1 MAQRSAAEIAA
12 ELGVRE
18 GDPMVLEH
26 LQAMRQIQDAAA
38 KAARQLGTGDGR
50 GTANVFSRRARRSAT
65 PDEPAPP
72 PPTPK
77 PKRSGDEAGCPG
89 TAEKDGNRNPDA
101 VDRKARR
108 GALEASAR
116 HSQSFAGELRDDD
129 KDNAKMAPPPP
140 RPPPKARPPPP
151 PTVAT
156 PSEAARRA
164 LDPSL
169 IDAMNLG
176 DTQVRPLQRLPL
188 QAPPAPPQQPPAPQ
202 PSSPPRTMDEEGN
215 DSTEYSWDSD
225 RDSDRDSDPGSNAP
239 LHPYQRYAQ
248 LVSTK
253 SLTNMPPA
261 ELLRVLDEFKR
272 LTHAVKPGAYEK
284 TCASLESSES
294 VPVLA
299 ATVVER
305 LVGFLGINDALLVF
319 DAKEKDVAV
328 RESSRAATLR
338 ADVTRWKEAK
348 GRAAQAALQAERAS
362 APKSVEDS
370 VKALKHSF
378 ELREKCSVACSNAV
392 RWGTSAGC
400 TCDASNSWSSRGI
413 LVDITG
419 KSKPRLHFSD
429 GTSFEVYSLSALK
442 TRLRPAGGGSGEEAV
457 ALLQE
462 AARAARDKP
471 GWKADVILAWE

>member
-1 MAQRSAAEIAA
+1 MAQRSAEDVAKF
-12 ELGVRE
+12 LGVAP
-18 GDPMVLEH
+18 DNPMVLEH
-26 LQAMRQIQDAAA
+26 LQAAGQIDDAAA
-38 KAARQLGTGDGR
+38 RTARRLGDSGAP
-50 GTANVFSRRARRSAT
+50 GTDSWTRVLSRRARRACATRASAPVPAT
-65 PDEPAPP
+65 PAA
-72 PPTPK
+72 
-77 PKRSGDEAGCPG
+77 PKRRGDVAGNPSSAKQDPDRPSA
-89 TAEKDGNRNPDA
+89 AE
-101 VDRKARR
+101 DRKASRR
-108 GALEASAR
+108 EVDRSAR
-116 HSQSFAGELRDDD
+116 RSQGGEWSDDD
-129 KDNAKMAPPPP
+129 GDDDMPPPPPP
-140 RPPPKARPPPP
+140 RP
-151 PTVAT
+151 
-156 PSEAARRA
+156 
-164 LDPSL
+164 
-169 IDAMNLG
+169 
-176 DTQVRPLQRLPL
+176 
-188 QAPPAPPQQPPAPQ
+188 QAPPAPPQQPPARQ
-202 PSSPPRTMDEEGN
+202 PSSPPRAMDEEGN

-225 RDSDRDSDPGSNAP
+225 RDSDPGSKEP
-239 LHPYQRYAQ
+239 LHPHQRYAQ
-248 LVSTK
+248 LVSMK
-253 SLTNMPPA
+253 SLTNMA
-261 ELLRVLDEFKR
+261 TADLLRVLDEFKR

-284 TCASLESSES
+284 TCASLELSEP

-378 ELREKCSVACSNAV
+378 ELREKCSVACLNAV
-392 RWGTSAGC
+392 RWSTSAGC